1 MTLQQLH
8 YAITISETGS
18 LNKAAEI
25 LYVSQPSLTSS
36 MQEVE
41 KELGITIFHRS
52 GRGVSLTN
60 DGLEFITYA
69 RQVYQQYETLMDK
82 YGKAGKR
89 KKKFGVSTQHYSFAV
104 KSFVEM
110 IKQFNTAEYEFA
122 IRETKTKD
130 VIDDV
135 ITLKSEIGIL
145 YLNDFNRKAIE
156 KLLRENNLE
165 FHSLIECSA
174 YVYLWKEH
182 PLAKKQSIRFDELAE
197 YPCLSFEQGTVSSF
211 YFAEEILS
219 TNEYSRVIKAND
231 RATMLNLMVGLNGY
245 TLCSGIICEELNGSD
260 YAAIPFEVDGNT
272 SDVQMEIGYIVKK
285 NQILSEMGSLYIEET
300 KKYLQNQTM
309 GKTLTSKDNSAPAI
323 V

>member
-8 YAITISETGS
+8 YVITISETGS

-25 LYVSQPSLTSS
+25 LYVAQPSLTGS
-36 MQEVE
+36 MHELE

-69 RQVYQQYETLMDK
+69 RQVYHQYEALMGK
-82 YGKAGKR
+82 YGKSGKR
-89 KKKFGVSTQHYSFAV
+89 KKKFGVSTQHYSFAI

-110 IKQFNTAEYEFA
+110 VKQFNTKEYEFA
-122 IRETKTKD
+122 VRETKTKE

-135 ITLKSEIGIL
+135 ITSKSEIGIL
-145 YLNDFNRKAIE
+145 YLSDFNRKAIE
-156 KLLRENNLE
+156 KLLRTNNLE
-165 FHSLIECSA
+165 FHKLIDCNA
-174 YVYLWKEH
+174 YVYLWKGH
-182 PLAKKQSIRFDELAE
+182 PLANRKTLGFEELAD
-197 YPCLSFEQGTVSSF
+197 YPCLSFEQGVSGSF

-219 TNEYSRVIKAND
+219 TNEYPRMIKATD

-260 YAAIPFEVDGNT
+260 YIAIPFE
-272 SDVQMEIGYIVKK
+272 SDEDIVGSKMEIGYIVSR
-285 NQILSEMGSLYIEET
+285 NIILSSMGELYIKELGRYLNQHT
-300 KKYLQNQTM
+300 GKKAEPI
-309 GKTLTSKDNSAPAI
+309 G
-323 V
+323 